1 MGTAELRSNLHKI
14 VDRIEDERLLK
25 AIYSFLNERENSEEG
40 KMWTSLT
47 EEQKKE
53 VLQSYDESEDD
64 SNLISDDDLWKK
76 VERVHRTSQRISGNW
91 NAGSPRQEFK
101 RVSTYQT
108 DKGLLQ
114 NKEGQDNYLDIL

>member
-14 VDRIEDERLLK
+14 VDRIEDERLLR

-64 SNLISDDDLWKK
+64 SNLISDDDLWKEIK
-76 VERVHRTSQRISGNW
+76 
-91 NAGSPRQEFK
+91 
-101 RVSTYQT
+101 
-108 DKGLLQ
+108 
-114 NKEGQDNYLDIL
+114 

>member
-14 VDRIEDERLLK
+14 VDRIDDERLLK

-40 KMWTSLT
+40 KMWASLT

-76 VERVHRTSQRISGNW
+76 VR
-91 NAGSPRQEFK
+91 
-101 RVSTYQT
+101 
-108 DKGLLQ
+108 
-114 NKEGQDNYLDIL
+114 